1 MKKKISMGLVFAL
14 ILALMATAAYAVS
27 AILRA
32 PEADAVTRGRQ
43 AIMDKYSLPPET
55 MGLFFAQASERDG
68 VWTITLYGNEAVPE
82 KLLGEYTAIV
92 QGDDIT
98 AAWSHDD
105 VDKALWE
112 DGAFSAPVWGGRQL
126 AAYLKD
132 QEAASPYIMAAG
144 FDVKPQQTPAPL
156 QPGEHHWRDEIVTDA
171 APGEQD
177 LTMAQA
183 LDIAKAALIEEF
195 GFAKED
201 FEDGRFSYMDDPDF
215 YQRADGSRIWL
226 FSLNAMRQGVECGC
240 GVAVDAAT
248 GEIVFSQIITGGN
261 G

>member
-1 MKKKISMGLVFAL
+1 MTEDERRETLERLMDEYGTAL
-14 ILALMATAAYAVS
+14 QRMCCLELRDRTLAQ
-27 AILRA
+27 
-32 PEADAVTRGRQ
+32 DAVQDTFL
-43 AIMDKYSLPPET
+43 K
-55 MGLFFAQASERDG
+55 
-68 VWTITLYGNEAVPE
+68 
-82 KLLGEYTAIV
+82 
-92 QGDDIT
+92 
-98 AAWSHDD
+98 
-105 VDKALWE
+105 
-112 DGAFSAPVWGGRQL
+112 
-126 AAYLKD
+126 AYLKN

-144 FDVKPQQTPAPL
+144 FDAKPRQTPAPL
-156 QPGEHHWRDEIVTDA
+156 RPGERHWRDEIVRYAT
-171 APGEQD
+171 PGEQD

-201 FEDGRFSYMDDPDF
+201 FEEGRFSYMDDPDF

-226 FSLNAMRQGVECGC
+226 FSLNAVRQGVECGC